1 MIENRKIFGLDVAA
15 LSRESA
21 VALLESRICEK
32 TPVRLAFINANLANA
47 AYEDDKIRNLL
58 DSFLLINDG
67 SGVNLAS
74 RLLYN
79 KTFPDNLNGTD
90 FTPFFIDNCRTP
102 LRIFLLGAN
111 PSVSVR
117 AAEYF
122 TRRWPQHI
130 MVGAQHGYF
139 PKADEELVFEK
150 IQAAKPTLV
159 LIAMG
164 NGLQEYWVKKLV
176 PEAALSAWGIGALF
190 DFLCGEVK
198 RAPAWM
204 SQMGIE
210 WMYRL
215 AQEPGRMWRRYVLG
229 NPKFIARVL
238 RKRLSM
244 MFGGKL

>member
-1 MIENRKIFGLDVAA
+1 
-15 LSRESA
+15 
-21 VALLESRICEK
+21 
-32 TPVRLAFINANLANA
+32 
-47 AYEDDKIRNLL
+47 
-58 DSFLLINDG
+58 
-67 SGVNLAS
+67 
-74 RLLYN
+74 
-79 KTFPDNLNGTD
+79 
-90 FTPFFIDNCRTP
+90 
-102 LRIFLLGAN
+102 
-111 PSVSVR
+111 
-117 AAEYF
+117 
-122 TRRWPQHI
+122 